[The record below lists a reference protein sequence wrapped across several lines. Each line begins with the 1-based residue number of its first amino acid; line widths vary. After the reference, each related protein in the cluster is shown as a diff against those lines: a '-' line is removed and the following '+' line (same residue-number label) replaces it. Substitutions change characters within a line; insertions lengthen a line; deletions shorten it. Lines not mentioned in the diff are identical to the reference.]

1 MPRACTVCCHKNRLR
16 IEQELLTGRPYRSV
30 AKQFA
35 AAPDAVFRHKR
46 HLPGK
51 LVKAEEAKQVAQA
64 ETLIEQLGVLNEKAR
79 DLAAKA
85 EASGDYRT
93 ALLAVRE
100 LVRIVELCARLTGEL
115 NERAKHDHLH
125 LHLTPAEAVQ
135 LARDLLEMEAADLPP
150 TTQVIETAGTLK
162 EELRG

>member
-1 MPRACTVCCHKNRLR
+1 MPRACTVCCHKSRR
-16 IEQELLTGRPYRSV
+16 QIERELLTGRPYRSV

-46 HLPGK
+46 HLPRT

-64 ETLIEQLGVLNEKAR
+64 ESLIEQLKVLNEKAR

-115 NERAKHDHLH
+115 NERAKHDHVH
-125 LHLTPAEAVQ
+125 LHLTAAEAVQ
-135 LARDLLEMEAADLPP
+135 LAKDLLELEAGDAVPASTL
-150 TTQVIETAGTLK
+150 IESVGAPGSS
-162 EELRG
+162 